1 MKKYLLSICIPTFNR
16 KNSLKKMLDSINPNP
31 HVEVVICD
39 DGSNDN
45 TSELIPL
52 YKNKLNIKYI
62 YQKNYGVSSAILK
75 AYNNS
80 KGEYVIKMDSD
91 DLFTKDGL
99 EFILK
104 ALNNNL
110 EKKAFLF
117 GVYAVKNKIHSK
129 NIPPNGKVNFISVRA
144 DFKVKG
150 DLKEVVKHKLI
161 TKVMYK
167 NPKNIR
173 RIPTSYLWYK
183 LSEKID
189 CLPVHTKPVIKIEYS
204 SDGMS
209 KNLLPLKINNPK
221 YVALTYKIAIN
232 NFSYN
237 SIFYRIKFTILF
249 YRYSFHNKTLKL
261 EKYTDFPFFL
271 LGYFFACFDILKL
284 SIYKKNN

>member
-52 YKNKLNIKYI
+52 YKNKLNINYI
-62 YQKNYGVSSAILK
+62 YQKNYGVSSAILN
-75 AYNNS
+75 AYNIS

-104 ALNNNL
+104 TLNKNL
-110 EKKAFLF
+110 EKEAFLF

-129 NIPPNGKVNFISVRA
+129 NIPPDGKVNFISVRA

-150 DLKEVVKHKLI
+150 DLKEVVKKEIVLKNMYRVP
-161 TKVMYK
+161 TKIK
-167 NPKNIR
+167 
-173 RIPTSYLWYK
+173 RIPPGLLWYRIAQK
-183 LSEKID
+183 FNCLSFSK
-189 CLPVHTKPVIKIEYS
+189 VVAIKNYS
-204 SDGMS
+204 ESGITSNMHY
-209 KNLLPLKINNPK
+209 LKISYPEPMIELYELLSKSN
-221 YVALTYKIAIN
+221 VYK
-232 NFSYN
+232 S
-237 SIFYRIKFTILF
+237 ILF
-249 YRYSFHNKTLKL
+249 RWRSRLLWSRYSFHNSSMKLK
-261 EKYTDFPFFL
+261 KWWHWFVFIPGWFIYNTDKIIL
-271 LGYFFACFDILKL
+271 LMKRLNK
-284 SIYKKNN
+284 